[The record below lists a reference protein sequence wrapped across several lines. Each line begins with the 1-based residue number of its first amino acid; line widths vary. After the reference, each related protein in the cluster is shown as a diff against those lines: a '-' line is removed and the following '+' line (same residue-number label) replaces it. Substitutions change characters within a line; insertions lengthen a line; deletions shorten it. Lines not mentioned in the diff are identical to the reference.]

1 MLKPALK
8 TRFFF
13 ALLLVLLTAI
23 LSPST
28 TQAAT
33 VPTLQ
38 FGDVSIKPY
47 ATEQLDIGGF
57 AQTRQPVPG
66 VGVRAGRLRNGARIT
81 IHNQIELGGIW
92 DFGPAPGGQMRL
104 FEGQASYVGLKHFVF
119 TVGIFKPSFG
129 LESMQAQ
136 GDTTF
141 IERSSISTITRNIA
155 AGIERQAVQIEAHGQ
170 RYHVALSGTAGTAG
184 PGENGNQRAL
194 VFRLVG
200 VPVRTKDLFVHVGF
214 SGEWVFKAA
223 HTRDEKPG
231 MAFSDYPE
239 MNVGLTSKYL
249 NTSRLALNSVGAFG
263 LEAAAAWKRFL
274 FQGEAYD
281 IIAKR
286 AVENDTQHLHFS
298 GWYTQASYTLVGKPR
313 IWKSRSGAF
322 SSPVC
327 DKKQDLLCHGS
338 GVLEAAARYSEANLH
353 SGSVDG
359 GRQQAWSATLNWWPV
374 DILKIAL
381 QYEYG
386 EIQGGRKP
394 ENFHAILSMIQ
405 IKF

>member
-1 MLKPALK
+1 MQVA
-8 TRFFF
+8 R
-13 ALLLVLLTAI
+13 
-23 LSPST
+23 
-28 TQAAT
+28 AAT
-33 VPTLQ
+33 IPSFQ
-38 FGDVSIKPY
+38 FGDVTIKPY

-57 AQTRQPVPG
+57 PQTSQDVPA

-119 TVGIFKPSFG
+119 TIGIFKPSFG

-184 PGENGNQRAL
+184 PGENGNQRAI

-200 VPVRTKDLFVHVGF
+200 VPIRMKDLLIHIGF
-214 SGEWVFKAA
+214 SGEWVFRAA
-223 HTRDEKPG
+223 HSPGEKPG
-231 MAFSDYPE
+231 MTFSDYPE
-239 MNVGLTSKYL
+239 MNIGLTSKYL
-249 NTSRLALNSVGAFG
+249 NTGRLTLNSVGAFG

-281 IIAKR
+281 IVAKR
-286 AVENDTQHLHFS
+286 SVENDTRHLNFS
-298 GWYTQASYTLVGKPR
+298 GWYAQTSYTLIGKAR
-313 IWKSRSGAF
+313 QWKSRAAAF

-327 DKKQDLLCHGS
+327 DKKQDVLCRGS

-353 SGSVDG
+353 SGSING
-359 GRQQAWSATLNWWPV
+359 GQQKAWSATLNWWPV

-386 EIQGGRKP
+386 TIQGGRKP